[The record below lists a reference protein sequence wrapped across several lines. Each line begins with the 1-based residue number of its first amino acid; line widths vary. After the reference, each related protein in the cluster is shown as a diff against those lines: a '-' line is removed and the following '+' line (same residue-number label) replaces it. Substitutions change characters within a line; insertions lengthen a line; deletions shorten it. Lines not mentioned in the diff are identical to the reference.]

1 METTLD
7 RPQTVPSQKPARA
20 KHNPELR
27 DKVKAL
33 YMTGYQ
39 PVKIQEVTGV
49 KPAVIHAWA
58 HRHKW
63 TVTRS
68 SFSQEVARAVDTVVT
83 DAVQRKTEQI
93 HSSVVSELEST
104 VQTLTKTKHSKTLD
118 HVGQRV
124 SIIERA
130 ASAGQKL
137 GLWGQEQATSQA
149 LTLLCLSS
157 SDAVSQG
164 LVKPIEVESTVQ
176 PDITVQSST
185 EQKPQQNQD
194 VQVVPSTGTEQGS

>member
-1 METTLD
+1 VDSNTK
-7 RPQTVPSQKPARA
+7 Q
-20 KHNPELR
+20 
-27 DKVKAL
+27 
-33 YMTGYQ
+33 
-39 PVKIQEVTGV
+39 
-49 KPAVIHAWA
+49 
-58 HRHKW
+58 
-63 TVTRS
+63 
-68 SFSQEVARAVDTVVT
+68 FSQEVARAVDTVVT

-104 VQTLTKTKHSKTLD
+104 VHTLTKTKHSKTLD

-137 GLWGQEQATSQA
+137 GLWGQEQASSQA

-157 SDAVSQG
+157 SDAVQQG

-176 PDITVQSST
+176 PVPVQTTQDSSGQPSPDPTSSSATSTDVESGTVQT
-185 EQKPQQNQD
+185 
-194 VQVVPSTGTEQGS
+194 